1 MKSKEKIVEYLSSPV
16 VIFIK
21 GTKEMPQ
28 CGFSAQAIQILDILD
43 ADYLDVDI
51 LKDQDLRQDLK
62 EYSAWP
68 TYPQLYIKGE
78 LVGGIDIMKEL
89 MAEGELETMLFENE

>member
-1 MKSKEKIVEYLSSPV
+1 MKSKEKITEYLQNPV

-21 GTKEMPQ
+21 GTKENPQ

-43 ADYLDVDI
+43 VDYLDVDI
-51 LKDQDLRQDLK
+51 LKDQELRQDLK
-62 EYSAWP
+62 EYSDWP

-78 LVGGIDIMKEL
+78 LIGGIDIMKEL
-89 MAEGELETMLFENE
+89 MADGELETILFENE